1 MGNSGWNLEQCM
13 SLTMRI
19 NISFESIYH
28 FLCRLLASHFVVQ
41 GAAHHLSTQVPNTGT
56 TDMNHHFLF
65 CPNMIFSFYLLV
77 SQKDQCYS
85 PVFSLL
91 FNMFIICR
99 LLMCN
104 ATSFNILEKQQ
115 VQNVLSSCY
124 IFFVCVHFL
133 LDVLVTARSPPPG
146 YNNGYANSTHPIS
159 FFFPINSQYFLLSL
173 LPSLTL
179 F

>member
-124 IFFVCVHFL
+124 IFFFVCVCIFFLMFWLQRGHHHQVTTMAMPILHIPSHF
-133 LDVLVTARSPPPG
+133 
-146 YNNGYANSTHPIS
+146 
-159 FFFPINSQYFLLSL
+159 FSQLILNIFY
-173 LPSLTL
+173 
-179 F
+179 